1 MGKYN
6 SGAFAGGVLVNG
18 TAVVVSLI
26 GCVSPVSVWV
36 NPAVGDTVKTEYRV
50 DAAAPWVEITDISPA
65 TSYKDCVIDGPV
77 SDLRFT
83 RTAGAGTTSA
93 YGVA

>member
-6 SGAFAGGVLVNG
+6 SGAFAGGVLANG

-26 GCVSPVSVWV
+26 GCVFPVSVWV

-50 DAAAPWVEITDISPA
+50 DANAPWTEITDMSPA
-65 TSYKDCVIDGPV
+65 TAYKDIALDGPV

-83 RTAGAGTTSA
+83 RTAGTGTTSA
-93 YGVA
+93 YGIA